1 MNAPYGETQCQ
12 YKVELHTELE
22 TDLHWEGQ
30 WFTQHKKHP
39 RMELKVQVLHEE
51 THCALRHKEAQ
62 IQTASGKKHA
72 KRQSGEKR
80 TSQGRL
86 ISMLCGNALERRPSN
101 PPSRSARGSRPR
113 RSLHLGRPRWK
124 DVV

>member
-39 RMELKVQVLHEE
+39 RMELKVQALHEE
-51 THCALRHKEAQ
+51 THYVQNKEGRYRPLLSTVKNERHKE
-62 IQTASGKKHA
+62 G
-72 KRQSGEKR
+72 
-80 TSQGRL
+80 L
-86 ISMLCGNALERRPSN
+86 SMLL
-101 PPSRSARGSRPR
+101 
-113 RSLHLGRPRWK
+113 
-124 DVV
+124 